1 MSKPNSV
8 SQQPN
13 LQRSFVLTLMST
25 LTLVRHGQAT
35 PFEKITDRLSS
46 IGEAQAKKL
55 GQYWLREGVEFD
67 EIYTGSLVRH
77 TRTAEIVYECYRQAG
92 LALPEPVVM
101 PEFNEYD
108 ADGILTKLRPAL
120 AEKNP
125 EFRSLADAYDANRDA
140 PNRNRHF
147 QKMFEALMTTW
158 LEGHLNLS
166 GVESWL
172 SFNGRVER
180 ALKEIMQG
188 GGKRRI
194 AVFTSGGPI
203 GVAVQRAVEAAEKSA
218 LELNWRVRNCS
229 ITELLFNR
237 DKLSLDGFNSI
248 AHLDEPHL
256 RTYR

>member
-1 MSKPNSV
+1 
-8 SQQPN
+8 
-13 LQRSFVLTLMST
+13 MST
-25 LTLVRHGQAT
+25 LTLIRHGQAT
-35 PFEKITDRLSS
+35 PFEKITDRLSE
-46 IGEAQAKKL
+46 IGEAQSEKL
-55 GQYWLREGVEFD
+55 GKYWLRDGIQFD
-67 EIYTGSLVRH
+67 EVYTGSLVRH
-77 TRTAEIVYECYRQAG
+77 HRTAEIVYDCYRKAG

-125 EFRSLADAYDANRDA
+125 EFRRLCDEYDNNQDT
-140 PNRNRHF
+140 PNRNRYF
-147 QKMFEALMTTW
+147 QKMFEALMTIW
-158 LEGHLNLS
+158 LEGHFHLS
-166 GVESWL
+166 DVESWL
-172 SFNGRVER
+172 SFNARVER
-180 ALKEIMQG
+180 GLKKIIQG

-203 GVAVQRAVEAAEKSA
+203 GVAVQIAVDAAEMSA
-218 LELNWRVRNCS
+218 LDLNWRVRNCS

-248 AHLDEPHL
+248 PHLDEPHL